1 LLRNFEPANGIS
13 LPRAVMYQHYCLHA
27 KENGLETVNAASFGK
42 LVRSVFVGL
51 RTRRLGTRGHSK
63 YHYYG
68 IRMKPDSTLH
78 EKVLP
83 GFSPT
88 ISGNN
93 LDSSGCTYGQRQ
105 NTNLTNNP
113 IDVVTTI
120 DPNSALL
127 QGKEDENHSN
137 SILQAGGSLNNQNN
151 NNPTGLS
158 SVSAST
164 SAAITAAVN
173 AAVNSVN
180 ISPPDEIISGNG
192 NNNNQTVTVNAD
204 LISKL
209 SAANNNNSKTNESA
223 LNDLLKSD
231 LGLMMSRQQNLS
243 SNAVASEKLKNN
255 LLSGILNVAS
265 SSSQSQSMSQNPSN
279 SNQSSNKNSAQTS
292 SIPLISSNNQM
303 NDNMGIMGTNSSP
316 DNNTTT
322 NSQDNPTTSP
332 EDGMI
337 DIQSIPTNKM
347 EITELKK
354 EVEQQANP
362 NLATALV
369 DLANIATA
377 TQTASAVGR
386 LESNTNIPKI
396 EQQDNNN
403 QHQETGSN
411 SSATLNSTNFIKENI
426 PECQESPELDHKF
439 KIYAHEF
446 VECVV
451 NLRFNDLSDTMLT
464 FYTCHEQIS
473 INPRLV
479 SWLHKAE
486 SNLYQTV
493 IQILFPSVITPIP
506 ATMNDTL
513 RSFSKNIVEIMRGC
527 LRNIGGIKD
536 EMMGAVLDRI
546 QRFSRTIKRITL
558 LNHLSLSIYTILRN
572 TDENQR
578 MVILHDLNKISMEKV
593 CDDCW
598 LKDENTVNDINKV
611 WAEMKSVML
620 VNSQPDKIVADWQEI
635 IVRCYQRYKNKKN
648 FIITWNYIASTLV
661 RDLTL
666 RSVTSFGSILV
677 LRLFLDELVQYIVL
691 KHEADSCEIPLCM
704 VDLD

>member
-1 LLRNFEPANGIS
+1 
-13 LPRAVMYQHYCLHA
+13 
-27 KENGLETVNAASFGK
+27 
-42 LVRSVFVGL
+42 
-51 RTRRLGTRGHSK
+51 
-63 YHYYG
+63 
-68 IRMKPDSTLH
+68 
-78 EKVLP
+78 
-83 GFSPT
+83 
-88 ISGNN
+88 
-93 LDSSGCTYGQRQ
+93 
-105 NTNLTNNP
+105 
-113 IDVVTTI
+113 
-120 DPNSALL
+120 
-127 QGKEDENHSN
+127 
-137 SILQAGGSLNNQNN
+137 
-151 NNPTGLS
+151 
-158 SVSAST
+158 
-164 SAAITAAVN
+164 
-173 AAVNSVN
+173 
-180 ISPPDEIISGNG
+180 
-192 NNNNQTVTVNAD
+192 
-204 LISKL
+204 
-209 SAANNNNSKTNESA
+209 
-223 LNDLLKSD
+223 
-231 LGLMMSRQQNLS
+231 
-243 SNAVASEKLKNN
+243 
-255 LLSGILNVAS
+255 
-265 SSSQSQSMSQNPSN
+265 
-279 SNQSSNKNSAQTS
+279 
-292 SIPLISSNNQM
+292 M

-558 LNHLSLSIYTILRN
+558 LRGLGF
-572 TDENQR
+572 
-578 MVILHDLNKISMEKV
+578 K
-593 CDDCW
+593 
-598 LKDENTVNDINKV
+598 
-611 WAEMKSVML
+611 
-620 VNSQPDKIVADWQEI
+620 
-635 IVRCYQRYKNKKN
+635 
-648 FIITWNYIASTLV
+648 
-661 RDLTL
+661 
-666 RSVTSFGSILV
+666 
-677 LRLFLDELVQYIVL
+677 
-691 KHEADSCEIPLCM
+691 
-704 VDLD
+704 